1 MVEIVPISSFGRPV
15 SVVVLLPPL
24 AFLVLEK
31 GT

>member
-1 MVEIVPISSFGRPV
+1 MESVPVPYLGRPV